1 MRLSKITLRNF
12 RCFEHLELNLHPRL
26 TVLVGENGAGKT
38 AVLDAI
44 ASALSPVMTYLSSAN
59 QRLSGRG
66 IQDGDFRVEE
76 WPQFGGKARWGMA
89 NITQLQVE
97 TFDGLAWDVWRA
109 STKGKKPEQT
119 IGQTELKHY
128 LQRIAESYATEHP
141 SFTPVIAYY
150 GDRRGNIGVP
160 QRLRAAKQNYGYP
173 TAALIGALDSMSDF
187 REMLAW
193 FDQEEAAELRE
204 NKGVGDED
212 FVESPT
218 LAAVRTAIEELL
230 GGAYSNPHFNRDHK
244 FLLERKSDGAYLMVS
259 QLSQGYQSMLA
270 LAMDFS
276 RRLAIANPQLQYGSV
291 DFQRHF
297 LDLLGDADQLLVES
311 GYQDSV
317 NPFQSALAM
326 GAPAIMLV
334 DEIDLHLHPSWQQR
348 VLDDLMRTFPL
359 TQFIVTT
366 HSPQVLTCVDASS
379 IRRLCQAI
387 DPETGAAVSV
397 IKPVTTQTRGVSNA
411 DLLARIMNVDPV
423 PAVPEAQMLAD
434 YQALIQQNLH
444 DSDDGQALRTQLVKH
459 FGAEH
464 PVMRECDRLIRL
476 QGFKQRLPRT
486 SRNSEG

>member
-1 MRLSKITLRNF
+1 MRLSKITLSNF
-12 RCFEHLELNLHPRL
+12 RCFERLELDLHPRL
-26 TVLVGENGAGKT
+26 TVLVGDNGAGKT
-38 AVLDAI
+38 ALLDAI
-44 ASALSPVMTYLSSAN
+44 ASALSPVLTYLSSAN

-66 IQDGDFRVEE
+66 IQDGDFRVIQ

-89 NITQLQVE
+89 DITQLQVE
-97 TFDGLAWDVWRA
+97 TFDGLSWDVWRA

-128 LQRIAESYATEHP
+128 LQSIAESYATGHP
-141 SFTPVIAYY
+141 HLTPVIAYY

-160 QRLRAAKQNYGYP
+160 IRLRAAKQNYGYP
-173 TAALIGALDSMSDF
+173 AAALIGALDSMSDF

-204 NKGVGDED
+204 NKGVVDED

-218 LAAVRTAIEELL
+218 LVAVRTAIEELL

-297 LDLLGDADQLLVES
+297 LDLLGDADHLLVES

-348 VLDDLMRTFPL
+348 VLGDLMRTFPL

-366 HSPQVLTCVDASS
+366 HSPQVLSTVRRENIRVLSPDQSGNIIATEPMARTYGEPSGDVMHSVMLVDPQPPVAERADLQRLTAWVDQGRYQDDAALSLMNRLTQTLGEQHPQLQRLRRS
-379 IRRLCQAI
+379 IRRQ
-387 DPETGAAVSV
+387 
-397 IKPVTTQTRGVSNA
+397 
-411 DLLARIMNVDPV
+411 
-423 PAVPEAQMLAD
+423 EALK
-434 YQALIQQNLH
+434 
-444 DSDDGQALRTQLVKH
+444 R
-459 FGAEH
+459 
-464 PVMRECDRLIRL
+464 
-476 QGFKQRLPRT
+476 
-486 SRNSEG
+486 